1 MLGNAMTVTEQ
12 VMLEKCREIELLC
25 KELYD
30 YFAELYSDNEDAVRL
45 WRKTAMEEQ
54 NHADQFTLALK
65 LRKDL
70 PCTVLT
76 NSTRIESVISQ
87 LRAVITKVK
96 AVPPN
101 LADALNASI
110 KLEKH
115 LAEFHI
121 DSVARFEN
129 DSYRKMFN
137 AMMSSDNEHIE
148 TLQQEHYKLTN
159 AKDAAITGLY

>member
-1 MLGNAMTVTEQ
+1 MLDNAMAITEQ
-12 VMLEKCREIELLC
+12 VMFEKCREIELLC

-30 YFAELYSDNEDAVRL
+30 YFAELYSDNDDAVRL

-54 NHADQFTLALK
+54 NHANQFTLALK

-76 NSTRIESVISQ
+76 NSTRVDSVLSQ
-87 LRAVITKVK
+87 LRALITKVK
-96 AVPPN
+96 AVRPN
-101 LADALNASI
+101 LADALNVSI
-110 KLEKH
+110 TLEKH

-137 AMMSSDNEHIE
+137 AMMSNDNEHIE
-148 TLQQEHYKLTN
+148 SLQQEHNKLTTTCG
-159 AKDAAITGLY
+159 AVSTD

>member
-1 MLGNAMTVTEQ
+1 MLDNAMKLAEQ

-30 YFAELYSDNEDAVRL
+30 YFAELYSDNEAVARL

-76 NSTRIESVISQ
+76 NSTRVESVLSQ
-87 LRAVITKVK
+87 LRAVIAKVR
-96 AVPPN
+96 AVRPN
-101 LADALNASI
+101 LADALSASI
-110 KLEKH
+110 KIEKH
-115 LAEFHI
+115 LVEFHI
-121 DSVARFEN
+121 DCVARFEN
-129 DSYRKMFN
+129 DSHRKMFS

-148 TLQQEHYKLTN
+148 SLQQEHDRL
-159 AKDAAITGLY
+159 ITARGVVFTD

>member
-1 MLGNAMTVTEQ
+1 MLDNAMAVTEQ
-12 VMLEKCREIELLC
+12 VMFEKCREIELLC

-30 YFAELYSDNEDAVRL
+30 YYAELYSDNEDAVRL

-76 NSTRIESVISQ
+76 NSTRVESVLSQ
-87 LRAVITKVK
+87 LRTVIAKVK
-96 AVPPN
+96 AVRPN
-101 LADALNASI
+101 LADALSASI
-110 KLEKH
+110 KMEKH

-121 DSVARFEN
+121 DCVARFDN

-148 TLQQEHYKLTN
+148 SLQQEHNRLTT
-159 AKDAAITGLY
+159 ACGAVSTD